1 MLDLFSKEPLGC
13 NSVVGMRC
21 ALLRH
26 ANLLVAVLHTFHT
39 NILYFL
45 LGNFLFCCVIERT
58 LERAFE
64 KIMLCTS
71 SGILIY
77 LILLPR
83 MWIFDSV

>member
-13 NSVVGMRC
+13 NGVEGMRC
-21 ALLRH
+21 ARLRH
-26 ANLLVAVLHTFHT
+26 ANLLVAVLHNF
-39 NILYFL
+39 IQIYFYFL

-83 MWIFDSV
+83 M